1 MSKERE
7 DIRQGWY
14 YVKVP
19 EGADSTKL
27 ILRED
32 GVALSRRRHG
42 SDGRAQV
49 IDRTRKGVHPATLL
63 RAASMINA
71 GDDSFTVVL
80 DDLPGPPSISE
91 DGVLRMNGL
100 EIAQAPSPH
109 HLPNLDTALTS
120 DALRAHTQTERP
132 PTPASKILCFES
144 LMNTDMPHNDNEISQ
159 GVLHMVSVLADSPTE
174 VHFANVKMD
183 IIGQDRLTKG
193 LTSLDDALNK
203 GPFPL
208 VCITLLEGYFEGV
221 EQLIRGLRERGCRA
235 HIAVGGVMPTLAPE
249 HVMVHLDDVSFVC
262 RGAGER
268 FLRELCDI
276 VGEGDVDTPLDEGQL
291 DALASLDGLL
301 AYVKG
306 PSGPTLISARADR
319 VAEVSSLDRV
329 RLDLSHVN
337 ARHVVG
343 GIEISTS
350 RGCIHKCTFCSIM
363 GREQYQARSAGGILE
378 VLQDYQSRFAEIY
391 GDSVP
396 RNAYRVHICDDD
408 FACERSRAME
418 FFKALPETPFRL
430 SSTQVSVADLCVREG
445 GLLTTTPDHEF
456 LDTIKPE
463 CFVLSERPLS
473 ERDFV
478 ADHRSRQWSSFLQIG
493 VETFSDAELVRLGK
507 GYSVEHIRA
516 IVDALAARGIHMD
529 AYFIQSNAETKAQDL
544 IDGLDELCRTK
555 MVHPIF
561 FHLRFPIVPHLV
573 SYFTSANYRRLVRRG
588 REDVQTI
595 LRRAEVPN
603 HPEYDYPFVSH
614 DNPTDPWVAA
624 AVEAGFFTDEERY
637 TGSFEKLREVWL
649 ERHKK
654 LPESEEKK
662 QGERLLRQ
670 LDDRGR
676 RRCFELLNLARSVER
691 GQTKWRPGIPS
702 SAAAMDNAAVVRGPS
717 QRWLMP
723 FSRYAE
729 NTAPR
734 LVVIPTW
741 QCELRCRY
749 CYIPKQDGRVMTLRT
764 LERSI
769 DMLLASD
776 RSEVMLQFF
785 GGEALIEWDLVKH
798 GITYGCEQANL
809 WGKQIQFII
818 SSNGW
823 SIDQDKLD
831 WLKAHPVKLE
841 LSLDGD
847 RATQNKFRR
856 ALEKGR
862 DSYTEG
868 IPDKAEMIRA
878 SGIPHEVIMVVHR
891 EAVGRMPENFFH
903 IVGLGFP
910 RVQINFALG
919 AVWSVEQK
927 RAFAAG
933 LHTIGEQLKTRW
945 TAGETVSLINLE
957 GQPMPIRLNGEVT
970 VDWDGTIY
978 GGNAF
983 LHETEHKQ
991 KFVTGHLDDLHS
1003 FDRYWMDGPSNDYL
1017 LDWSYPPDI
1026 TKNNL
1031 EVGRIFRSFHQWMA
1045 SSEVRT

>member
-19 EGADSTKL
+19 EGAGETKL
-27 ILRED
+27 IHRED

-42 SDGRAQV
+42 SSGRVVVTDQ
-49 IDRTRKGVHPATLL
+49 TQTGLHPATLM
-63 RAASMINA
+63 RAVAMLDA
-71 GDDSFTVVL
+71 GDSVVRAVL
-80 DDLPGPPSISE
+80 DDTQEPPSI
-91 DGVLRMNGL
+91 DAATRLRMSGTQL
-100 EIAQAPSPH
+100 AKAPSPH
-109 HLPNLDTALTS
+109 HLLPVDSALIAAVS
-120 DALRAHTQTERP
+120 DAHTPSTRP
-132 PTPASKILCFES
+132 ATPSPRVLCFES

-174 VHFANVKMD
+174 VFFANIKMD
-183 IIGQDRLTKG
+183 IIGEDRLTKG
-193 LTSLDDALNK
+193 LSSLDDALSK

-221 EQLIRGLRERGCRA
+221 EQLIRGLRARGCRA

-249 HVMVHLDDVSFVC
+249 HVMAHLPDISFVC
-262 RGAGER
+262 RGAGEC

-276 VGEGDVDTPLDEGQL
+276 IGEGDVDTPLDNQQV
-291 DALASLDGLL
+291 DALLGLQGLL
-301 AYVKG
+301 AYV
-306 PSGPTLISARADR
+306 SGPEGKTLISARADQ
-319 VAEVSSLDRV
+319 VAEVSALDRV

-337 ARHVVG
+337 TRHIVG

-378 VLQDYQSRFAEIY
+378 VLQDYESRFTELY
-391 GDSVP
+391 GDNIP
-396 RNAYRVHICDDD
+396 RNAFRVHICDDD
-408 FACERSRAME
+408 FACERERAMD
-418 FFKALPETPFRL
+418 FFKALPSTPFRL
-430 SSTQVSVADLCVREG
+430 SSTQVSVADLCIREDG
-445 GLLTTTPDHEF
+445 VLTTTPDNEF
-456 LDTIKPE
+456 LDTITPE

-507 GYSVEHIRA
+507 GYTVGHIRA

-529 AYFIQSNAETKAQDL
+529 AYFIQSNAETRAQDL

-573 SYFTSANYRRLVRRG
+573 SYFTSANYRRLVRQG

-595 LRRAEVPN
+595 LRHAEVPN

-614 DNPTDPWVAA
+614 DNPGDPWVGA

-637 TGSFEKLREVWL
+637 TGSFERLRDVWL
-649 ERHKK
+649 ERLEG
-654 LPESEEKK
+654 LPDSEDRK
-662 QGERLLRQ
+662 QGERLIRQ

-676 RRCFELLNLARSVER
+676 RRCFELLSLARSVER
-691 GQTKWRPGIPS
+691 GQVEWRPGIPS
-702 SAAAMDNAAVVRGPS
+702 SAAAMDNASTILGPS
-717 QRWLMP
+717 QRWLKP

-776 RSEVMLQFF
+776 RPEVILQFF
-785 GGEALIEWDLVKH
+785 GGEALIEWELVQH
-798 GITYGCEQANL
+798 GITYGREQAKL
-809 WGKQIQFII
+809 WGKEIQFII

-823 SIDQDKLD
+823 SIDQEKLA
-831 WLKAHPVKLE
+831 WLREHPVKLE

-847 RATQNKFRR
+847 RDTQNKFRR

-868 IPDKAEMIRA
+868 IPEKAEMIRA

-891 EAVGRMPENFFH
+891 EAVSRMPENFFH
-903 IVGLGFP
+903 IVSLGFP
-910 RVQINFALG
+910 RVQINFALQD
-919 AVWSVEQK
+919 SLN
-927 RAFAAG
+927 AAP
-933 LHTIGEQLKTRW
+933 
-945 TAGETVSLINLE
+945 V
-957 GQPMPIRLNGEVT
+957 
-970 VDWDGTIY
+970 
-978 GGNAF
+978 
-983 LHETEHKQ
+983 
-991 KFVTGHLDDLHS
+991 FVLPT
-1003 FDRYWMDGPSNDYL
+1003 YL
-1017 LDWSYPPDI
+1017 LTYILTS
-1026 TKNNL
+1026 
-1031 EVGRIFRSFHQWMA
+1031 
-1045 SSEVRT
+1045 

>member
-1 MSKERE
+1 MSKERD

-19 EGADSTKL
+19 SGSEADKL
-27 ILRED
+27 IMRED
-32 GVALSRRRHG
+32 GQALSRRRHG
-42 SDGRAQV
+42 AAGRVCV
-49 IDRTRKGVHPATLL
+49 IDTTEMALHPATLL
-63 RAASMINA
+63 RAAA
-71 GDDSFTVVL
+71 LVGDGDTRVNVVL
-80 DDLPGPPSISE
+80 DDQG
-91 DGVLRMNGL
+91 D
-100 EIAQAPSPH
+100 AP
-109 HLPNLDTALTS
+109 ALTEQGDIRMDGS
-120 DALRAHTQTERP
+120 AIASAASPLHIEPIDSELIANAQRPRDSRERTA
-132 PTPASKILCFES
+132 TPAPRVLCFES

-159 GVLHMVSVLADSPTE
+159 GVLHMVSVLADSPTQ

-183 IIGQDRLTKG
+183 IIGEDRLAKG
-193 LTSLDDALNK
+193 LTSLDQALED
-203 GPFPL
+203 GPFPM

-221 EQLIRGLRERGCRA
+221 VQLIQGLRARGCRA

-249 HVMVHLDDVSFVC
+249 HVMAHLEDISFVC

-276 VGEGDVDTPLDEGQL
+276 VGDGGVDTPMDQDQL
-291 DALASLDGLL
+291 DALLGLEGL
-301 AYVKG
+301 IAYVQG
-306 PSGPTLISARADR
+306 PGGPTLVSAAADQ
-319 VAEVSSLDRV
+319 VAEVTELDRV
-329 RLDLSHVN
+329 RLDLSHIN
-337 ARHVVG
+337 DRHIVG

-363 GREQYQARSAGGILE
+363 GREQYQARSAGGIFQVLE
-378 VLQDYQSRFAEIY
+378 DYEDRFAEIH
-391 GDSVP
+391 GEHIP

-408 FACERSRAME
+408 FACERERAMD

-430 SSTQVSVADLCVREG
+430 SSTQVSVADLCVREEG
-445 GLLTTTPDHEF
+445 TLSTTPDHEF
-456 LDTIKPE
+456 LNTITPE
-463 CFVLSERPLS
+463 CFVLSERPLT

-478 ADHRSRQWSSFLQIG
+478 ADHRSRKWSSFLQIG

-507 GYSVEHIRA
+507 GYTVAHIRA

-529 AYFIQSNAETKAQDL
+529 AYFIQSNADTTAQDL

-588 REDVQTI
+588 REDVQTVF
-595 LRRAEVPN
+595 RHAAVPN

-614 DNPTDPWVAA
+614 DNPMDAWVGA
-624 AVEAGFFTDEERY
+624 AVDAGFFTDEERY
-637 TGSFEKLREVWL
+637 SGSFERLRSVWL
-649 ERHKK
+649 ERLES
-654 LPESEEKK
+654 LPDSEDRR
-662 QGERLLRQ
+662 QGERLIRQ
-670 LDDRGR
+670 LDDRAR
-676 RRCFELLNLARSVER
+676 RRCFELLNLARGVEQ
-691 GQTKWRPGIPS
+691 GQGEWRPGIPS
-702 SAAAMDNAAVVRGPS
+702 SDAAMANATTILGPS
-717 QRWLMP
+717 QRWLRP

-749 CYIPKQDGRVMTLRT
+749 CYIPKQGGRVMTLRT

-776 RSEVMLQFF
+776 RPQVMLQFF
-785 GGEALIEWDLVKH
+785 GGEALLEWDLVRH
-798 GITYGCEQANL
+798 GIAYGCEQAEA
-809 WGKQIQFII
+809 WGKEIQFII

-823 SIDQDKLD
+823 SIDQEKLD
-831 WLKAHPVKLE
+831 WLKDRPVKLE

-847 RATQNKFRR
+847 SATQNKFRR

-862 DSYTEG
+862 DSYAEG
-868 IPDKAEMIRA
+868 IPDKADMIRS
-878 SGIPHEVIMVVHR
+878 SGITHEVIMVVHP
-891 EAVGRMPENFFH
+891 EAVHRMPDNFFH

-927 RAFAAG
+927 KAFAQG
-933 LHTIGEQLKTRW
+933 LHTIGAHLKERW
-945 TAGETVSLINLE
+945 ADGEEVSLINLE
-957 GQPMPIRLNGEVT
+957 GQPVPIRLNGEVT
-970 VDWDGTIY
+970 VDWDGTVY

-1017 LDWSYPPDI
+1017 LDWSYPPDV
-1026 TKNNL
+1026 TQNNL

-1045 SSEVRT
+1045 SAEARP